1 MELLQTAQVEYV
13 VELID
18 RCSLMAT
25 LWPWSDHQGKRAFA
39 NLNLVRDLSQLALGN
54 QRAHL
59 LSTVLWCIR
68 LWTTKGARSNYPIT
82 YYVTSDSAFND

>member
-1 MELLQTAQVEYV
+1 MYICFLESGESHAWILAHTRLL
-13 VELID
+13 LIGV
-18 RCSLMAT
+18 C
-25 LWPWSDHQGKRAFA
+25 
-39 NLNLVRDLSQLALGN
+39 RDQQSWKGGGGRRSQLALGN